1 MHIIHQLA
9 MYLHI
14 AIGACALL
22 IFWIPTLARKGSP
35 NHRLYGKI
43 FSWGMYAI
51 SLSGLLMS
59 SLDLLFPIAMHA
71 QDIQLSPGQA
81 EDYRYE
87 IRKSA
92 LFLFSLSILVL
103 SSTRQ
108 GWLSILCK
116 TDRKPLRSKLHTAL
130 CASLLLVG
138 CTLFITGLRTS
149 TIVFIVFSILQ
160 IVTAVRYL
168 QYNFRAEIRPK
179 EFWIQHLSGLF
190 ASGIGA
196 YTAFFVFG
204 GSRLFNILFTE
215 LYSQYSAILW
225 VAPGVI
231 GGIAI
236 AVVSKHYK
244 RKFWNTKSVISAS
257 QQLSQ

>member
-14 AIGACALL
+14 AVGACAL
-22 IFWIPTLARKGSP
+22 IVFWIPTLARKGSP
-35 NHRLYGKI
+35 NHRLYGKL

-51 SLSGLLMS
+51 SFSGLLMS

-87 IRKSA
+87 IRRSA

-103 SSTRQ
+103 ASTRQ
-108 GWLSILCK
+108 GWLSIIHK
-116 TDRKPLRSKLHTAL
+116 TDRKPLRSKHHIAL

-138 CTLFITGLRTS
+138 CTLLTVGIWTG

-160 IVTAVRYL
+160 IVTAARYFH
-168 QYNFRAEIRPK
+168 YNFRAQIRPK
-179 EFWIQHLSGLF
+179 EFWIQHLGGLF

-204 GSRLFNILFTE
+204 GSRLFNILFAE

-225 VAPGVI
+225 VAPGII

-236 AVVSKHYK
+236 AVTSKHYQ
-244 RKFWNTKSVISAS
+244 RKFWNKQTATAAT
-257 QQLSQ
+257 Q